1 MTRSQTGGSA
11 RPAHREPLRFELR
24 HKSVPIHRR
33 NLVHFI
39 TKRSPQI
46 QARLDRMEIELIGR
60 IGDQDPLLYEFLE
73 WYSEESR
80 YYGLRVRPG
89 LTALYWLWTD
99 KELDA
104 ESQKVC
110 THPDFEI
117 IARNPYAE
125 RCGRFTPERYE
136 MLRDELATH
145 LQHEYLD
152 GSLYTGRG
160 LMLEFVWWSAWE
172 WLYLG
177 YLVAAICE
185 FREYQAVGMMPDWRR
200 RRRRR
205 LAAAQR
211 RAVKEVLEAAASDF
225 DAPADAS
232 DAA

>member
-1 MTRSQTGGSA
+1 
-11 RPAHREPLRFELR
+11 
-24 HKSVPIHRR
+24 VPIHRR
-33 NLVHFI
+33 NLVRFK
-39 TKRSPQI
+39 TEKSPQV

-80 YYGLRVRPG
+80 YFGLRVRPG

-99 KELDA
+99 REIEE
-104 ESQKVC
+104 ESRALC

-125 RCGRFTPERYE
+125 RCGRFTIERYE
-136 MLRDELATH
+136 DLRDELATH
-145 LQHEYLD
+145 IKHEYLD

-160 LMLEFVWWSAWE
+160 LMLEFVWWSAGE

-185 FREYQAVGMMPDWRR
+185 FREYQGAGMMPDWRR

-211 RAVKEVLEAAASDF
+211 RAVKELLEAAASDF
-225 DAPADAS
+225 GEAS
-232 DAA
+232 SEAKGFGEASSEASGAA